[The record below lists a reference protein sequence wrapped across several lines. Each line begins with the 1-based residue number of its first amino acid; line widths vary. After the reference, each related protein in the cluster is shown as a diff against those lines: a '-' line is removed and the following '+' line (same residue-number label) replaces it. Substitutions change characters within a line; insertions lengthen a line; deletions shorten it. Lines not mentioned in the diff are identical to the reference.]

1 MTVHRL
7 SLYRSDDPFTRVPNV
22 TINDQKLD
30 LKARGLLVFM
40 LSKPDGWTFRERAL
54 ADQTGVS
61 REQVRTALARLTA
74 AGYVRRVRRIVDG
87 KPRLETHVFDVAQL
101 EGTDP
106 VPATVRDDDG
116 RESVPV
122 SNERVQV
129 TNTTP
134 RQDVLFE
141 TVCSITGHDPKQLTS
156 SERGKINRALKDLR
170 AVGATPDD
178 VRARAQSWGKRYPNA
193 TLTPTALA
201 AHWSSLQS
209 PSSVRAASLDPE
221 LEAIR
226 EASRRS
232 W

>member
-1 MTVHRL
+1 MSVHRL

-22 TINDQKLD
+22 TINDQQLD

-54 ADQTGVS
+54 AEQTGVS
-61 REQVRTALARLTA
+61 REQIRTALARLTD

-87 KPRLETHVFDVAQL
+87 KPRLETHVFDVAQR

-106 VPATVRDDDG
+106 VPDPVRVDDG

-122 SNERVQV
+122 SNERDQV
-129 TNTTP
+129 TNNNS

-141 TVCSITGHDPKQLTS
+141 TLCSITGHDPKQLTR
-156 SERGKINRALKDLR
+156 SERGRINKALKDLR
-170 AVGATPDD
+170 SVGATPDEL
-178 VRARAQSWGKRYPNA
+178 RARSRAWALRYPQA

-201 AHWSSLQS
+201 AHWSSLQR
-209 PSSVRAASLDPE
+209 PSTVQASTLDPE
-221 LEAIR
+221 LEEIR
-226 EASRRS
+226 MAERNL

>member
-7 SLYRSDDPFTRVPNV
+7 ALYRSDDPFTRVPNA
-22 TINDQKLD
+22 TLNDSRLD
-30 LKARGLLVFM
+30 LKTRGLLVFM

-61 REQVRTALARLTA
+61 REQIRTALAKLVD

-87 KPRLETHVFDVAQL
+87 KPRIETQVFDVAQS

-106 VPATVRDDDG
+106 VPDPVREDDG

-122 SNERVQV
+122 SNERERV
-129 TNTTP
+129 TNRSS
-134 RQDVLFE
+134 RQDHLFDA
-141 TVCSITGHDPKQLTS
+141 VCSITGHDPKQLTS

-170 AVGATPDD
+170 SVNATPSD
-178 VRARAQSWGKRYPNA
+178 VIARAAVWRTRYPNA

-201 AHWSSLQS
+201 SHWSSLQR
-209 PSSVRAASLDPE
+209 PTTVVEHVDPE
-221 LEAIR
+221 LEEIR
-226 EASRRS
+226 NAQRRS